1 MTDSTTSKHTVTTNE
16 EFIEEL
22 LETYSA
28 ANTASQALICAAQ
41 DGVQYRQA
49 ISGDLECY
57 VRELVRD
64 ELETE
69 TADDVATQVRADD

>member
-16 EFIEEL
+16 EFIDKIL
-22 LETYSA
+22 DTYPA
-28 ANTASQALICAAQ
+28 PNTASQALICAAQ

-64 ELETE
+64 ELDEGVSTS
-69 TADDVATQVRADD
+69 VRADD